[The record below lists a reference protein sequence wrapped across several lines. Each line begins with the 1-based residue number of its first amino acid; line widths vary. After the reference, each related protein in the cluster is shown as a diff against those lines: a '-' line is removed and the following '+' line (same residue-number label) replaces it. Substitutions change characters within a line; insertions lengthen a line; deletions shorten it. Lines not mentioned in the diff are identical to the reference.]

1 MDSSGESMSVI
12 AQVIAYVVSPLATL
26 LAVWVAYLAVLRG
39 SQPIVLLYYQP
50 NPDIPSFIDLVIE
63 NLGGGSAVHV
73 MFSKPLP
80 INRFGIE
87 APDGNGSVI
96 ETEGF
101 PAVSAGQRY
110 TFNGGQYAGLESALG
125 AGLAVKV
132 TYKYRNPLGVLRKGR
147 ELVTLSVS
155 HLKGMPTRTSAN
167 QAIVD
172 ALKGPNTT
180 TVQEI
185 RNELRGINKQ
195 LQVLAKQ
202 GEKPNGEVGA

>member
-1 MDSSGESMSVI
+1 MDTSPECMPLL
-12 AQVIAYVVSPLATL
+12 AQIIAYVVSPLTTV
-26 LAVWVAYLAVLRG
+26 LAVWVAYLAVLKS
-39 SQPIVLLYYQP
+39 SQPHVLVYYQP
-50 NPDIPSFIDLVIE
+50 NPDVPSLIDLVIE
-63 NLGGGSAVHV
+63 NVGGGSAVRV
-73 MFSKPLP
+73 AFSKQLP
-80 INRFGIE
+80 INRFGID
-87 APDGNGSVI
+87 APHGDGSVI

-110 TFNGGQYAGLESALG
+110 TFNGGQFGGLESVLG
-125 AGLAVKV
+125 AGLTITVS
-132 TYKYRNPLGVLRKGR
+132 YKYRNPLGILRKGR
-147 ELVTLSVS
+147 ESVTLSVS
-155 HLKGMPTRTSAN
+155 HMKGMPTRTSAN

-202 GEKPNGEVGA
+202 ADKPGGEVGS